1 MPGSPTADNELA
13 DLASLPDSEEYK
25 TDPSTGPAL
34 DSLLAEATGEK
45 AEPEE
50 EIKPK
55 PKADAKPETKSEP
68 KPEAEAKP
76 ETKEVAAPVEKEAA
90 AEIPPKDTFDS
101 VEVPPYTK
109 PKTSEAFAQVKLL
122 ARERIAAVEK
132 DREELRAK
140 IHELESKPAPTLDP
154 EIEKELKELRS
165 FREKLDVE
173 AHPSFKT
180 WDVSIAKN
188 VDSIYAKLRAANVQE
203 ESIKKIKELGG
214 PSEVDWEP
222 LQEKIPAPIRR
233 YIEGKLFE
241 NEDFAEKK
249 RQAIDEAKKNT
260 SEFLRTRSEEFSGK
274 ASKFTEDAK
283 KEYAALTPE
292 LKWFSEKTAEAK
304 ATPEEKAA
312 TDSHNKFV
320 KDTRAVVEAV
330 LTDTTPESRA
340 ILAIGYAQLQKV
352 RADHVALVRAS
363 EKISIDHKAEVAALN
378 ATLKER
384 DEFIAKIK
392 KSSKLP
398 NTSAPDLGEVKK
410 KVDYSE
416 TSSDALDR
424 LHREV
429 VAAQD

>member
-1 MPGSPTADNELA
+1 MPAPPTADNELA
-13 DLASLPDSEEYK
+13 DLTSLPDSEEYK
-25 TDPSTGPAL
+25 SDPSTGPAL
-34 DSLLAEATGEK
+34 DSLLAEATGQKPE
-45 AEPEE
+45 AEE

-55 PKADAKPETKSEP
+55 SKPEPEAKPAVEPPPET
-68 KPEAEAKP
+68 KP
-76 ETKEVAAPVEKEAA
+76 ETKEVSAPAEKEATP
-90 AEIPPKDTFDS
+90 PPKDTFDS

-122 ARERIAAVEK
+122 ARERIAAGEK
-132 DREELRAK
+132 ERDELRAK
-140 IHELESKPAPTLDP
+140 IAELESKPAPPSIDP
-154 EIEKELKELRS
+154 DIEKELKELRS

-249 RQAIDEAKKNT
+249 RQAIDEAKKN
-260 SEFLRTRSEEFSGK
+260 SAEFLRTRSEEFSGK
-274 ASKFTEDAK
+274 ESKFTEEAK

-292 LKWFSEKTAEAK
+292 LKWMTEKTAPAT

-312 TDSHNKFV
+312 AETHNKFV

-363 EKISIDHKAEVAALN
+363 EKISADHKAEIDALN
-378 ATLKER
+378 ATIAER
-384 DEFIAKIK
+384 DAFIAKVK

-398 NTSAPDLGEVKK
+398 TTSAPDLGEVTKK

-416 TSSDALDR
+416 TASEALDR